1 MQCEVLDTIL
11 ELENDIC
18 RKLCEF
24 LMKSVVSL
32 LTLY

>member
-1 MQCEVLDTIL
+1 MQCEVLDMIL

-24 LMKSVVSL
+24 LMKSVG
-32 LTLY
+32 